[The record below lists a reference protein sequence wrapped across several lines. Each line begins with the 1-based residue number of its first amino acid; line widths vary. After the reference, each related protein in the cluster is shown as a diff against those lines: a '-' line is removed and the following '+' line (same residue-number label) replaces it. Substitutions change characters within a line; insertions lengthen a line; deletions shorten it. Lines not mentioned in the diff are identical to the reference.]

1 MVPDATPLL
10 TLLAVIDTIPLPAAG
25 PTRRGRPPVFGE
37 RLFLK
42 GVVVM
47 VLKRVTTVHGLL
59 AVLDQDTAEM
69 RQVRRMLIVNGRFP
83 SRRTWERRLAA
94 IATTLP
100 DQIACLGD
108 DLVALLN
115 PWQERGRAVA
125 IDSTPLRARGG
136 VWHKKDREAGVVPH
150 SSIDPEAHWTKSGY
164 HGWVYG
170 WKLHLVVTVAA
181 VWIPLRAWLTPA
193 NVADNE
199 QAQRL
204 LRDLPAAVRFVLG
217 DTHYQDPDLHTRAA
231 AEDCL
236 LVATKRGAY
245 PHQDDGVDVRR
256 MFHQLRTHAIENFNG
271 QFKAIFDVTTAVPT
285 RGQLR
290 TARWILGGILVY
302 QLTLLHRHHCGLD
315 LRAGLKPFLQA
326 A

>member
-10 TLLAVIDTIPLPAAG
+10 TLLTLIDTIPLPATG

-59 AVLDQDTAEM
+59 AVLEQDTAEM
-69 RQVRRMLIVNGRFP
+69 RQVRQVLTAGSRFP

-94 IATTLP
+94 VATTLP
-100 DQIACLGD
+100 DDIACLGD
-108 DLVALLN
+108 ALVRLLD

-150 SSIDPEAHWTKSGY
+150 TSIDTDAHWTKSGY

-181 VWIPLRAWLTPA
+181 VWIPVRAWVTPA

-199 QAQRL
+199 QALRL
-204 LRDLPAAVRFVLG
+204 LTDLPAEVRFILG
-217 DTHYQDPDLHTRAA
+217 DTHYQDPALHKRAA

-236 LVATKRGAY
+236 LVATQRGAY

-285 RGQLR
+285 RGQIR

-302 QLTLLHRHHCGLD
+302 QLTLLHRHHRGLD